1 MVVPFPLAPTKPTPA
16 GSASV
21 TTTPPAT
28 LGPRFVTLIVYV
40 TFPPAYAPATFATFP
55 TARSASGVTATTAA
69 FVLFNRF
76 GSATGDPALAVF
88 VSGPPPGAT
97 DTMLMFV
104 TPPAGNVPT
113 LMFVVPPP
121 GSTSTTS
128 TFVATLGP
136 AFVTLITFV

>member
-1 MVVPFPLAPTKPTPA
+1 M
-16 GSASV
+16 
-21 TTTPPAT
+21 
-28 LGPRFVTLIVYV
+28 
-40 TFPPAYAPATFATFP
+40 
-55 TARSASGVTATTAA
+55 
-69 FVLFNRF
+69 LFNRF